1 MHFNL
6 KRITSLLVA
15 SAIAIPVLSGNTVY
29 NAINPVAAENNGF
42 SSEEIMDSAVKPTL
56 SVSCIEL
63 SYEEA
68 ILNPVQELSI
78 SVSGADAKYSVTGI
92 HVYWDEKLTPI
103 TNDNGFYAQGGE
115 AIDLLLKSYYNLENG
130 FFAATSY
137 FSDIGRDGEMYTF
150 KLELPKDIKGGE
162 IFDVSIVYEEND
174 ICGDLFTN
182 ALDDENGKLMQAWT
196 FTKGIKNGYIRI
208 AAPATST
215 TSTSTTAST
224 TTTTSTPTT
233 TTTSTTTS
241 KTTTSTTTSNTTTST
256 TTSKTTTSTTTPK
269 TTTSTT
275 TSKTTTST
283 TTSKTTTSTTTPK
296 TTTSTTTSNTTT
308 STTTSKTTTSTTS
321 KTTTSTTTT
330 LPPVV
335 ETILYGDVDF
345 DNKIAAS
352 DASLTLVEYADRAS
366 GKSSFSDKQFK
377 ACDVNEDGKIGA
389 DDAANILE
397 FYSYLAGNGT
407 EKDMKKWFE
416 SLR

>member
-42 SSEEIMDSAVKPTL
+42 SSEEIKDSAVKPTL

-92 HVYWDEKLTPI
+92 HVYWDERLTPV

-115 AIDLLLKSYYNLENG
+115 AVDDLIKSYYNLENG

-137 FSDIGRDGEMYTF
+137 FSDLGRDGEMYTF
-150 KLELPKDIKGGE
+150 KLELPKNIKGGE
-162 IFDVSIVYEEND
+162 VFDVSIVYEEND

-196 FTKGIKNGYIRI
+196 FTKGIKNGYIKI
-208 AAPATST
+208 ATPATST
-215 TSTSTTAST
+215 TSTSTT
-224 TTTTSTPTT
+224 TSTTT
-233 TTTSTTTS
+233 TTTSTTT
-241 KTTTSTTTSNTTTST
+241 TT
-256 TTSKTTTSTTTPK
+256 
-269 TTTSTT
+269 
-275 TSKTTTST
+275 
-283 TTSKTTTSTTTPK
+283 
-296 TTTSTTTSNTTT
+296 TTT

-335 ETILYGDVDF
+335 ETVLYGDVDF
-345 DNKIAAS
+345 DSKIAAS

-377 ACDVNEDGKIGA
+377 ACDVNEDAKIGA